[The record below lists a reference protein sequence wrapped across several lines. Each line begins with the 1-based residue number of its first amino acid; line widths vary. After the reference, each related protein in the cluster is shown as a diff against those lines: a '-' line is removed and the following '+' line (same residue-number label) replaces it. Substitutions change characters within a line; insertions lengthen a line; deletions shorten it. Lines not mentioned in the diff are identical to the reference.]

1 MANGILALNSTKAG
15 ILSLKAGQPTL
26 TKLKMSD
33 KRIVIL
39 DADTISEDRSIW
51 SPLESLGNVEAY
63 GNTQPE
69 NVAARINGAW
79 VVLTNKVP
87 VSAHAMEQ
95 TPSLKYIGVLAT
107 GYNIVDI
114 DAAHRLGITVT
125 NIPGYSTDS
134 VTQLVFALLL
144 ELTNHTGN
152 YSQEVNAG
160 RWERSQLFSF
170 RLSPIVELA
179 GLTMGIYGFGTIGR
193 RVAEIARA
201 FGMKVITPSNKT
213 LPEGVEYVE
222 PEEFW
227 KRADVI
233 SINAAF
239 TPEQAGLVNARTI
252 AMMKPTA
259 YLINT
264 ARGGFVDEQALAD
277 ALNSDR
283 LAGAGIDVLNQEPPR
298 NGSPLIGAR
307 NCVITPHVAWQSTEA
322 LRRLVDIAVANLKAF
337 DCGNPSNVIS

>member
-1 MANGILALNSTKAG
+1 
-15 ILSLKAGQPTL
+15 
-26 TKLKMSD
+26 MSD

-51 SPLESLGNVEAY
+51 SPLESLGKVEAY
-63 GNTQPE
+63 GNIQPE
-69 NVAARINGAW
+69 DVAARINGAW
-79 VVLTNKVP
+79 AVLTNKVP
-87 VSAHAMEQ
+87 VSLHPMEQ

-134 VTQLVFALLL
+134 VAQLVFALLL

-160 RWERSQLFSF
+160 RWERSPLFSF

-179 GLTMGIYGFGTIGR
+179 RLTMGIYGFGTIGR

-201 FGMKVITPSNKT
+201 FGMNVITPSNKT
-213 LPEGVEYVE
+213 LPEGVEHVE

-227 KRADVI
+227 RCADVI

-239 TPEQAGLVNARTI
+239 TPEQTSLVNARTL

-277 ALNSDR
+277 ALNSCR
-283 LAGAGIDVLNQEPPR
+283 LAGAGIDVVSQEPPR

-337 DCGNPSNVIS
+337 DCGSPLNVIS

>member
-1 MANGILALNSTKAG
+1 
-15 ILSLKAGQPTL
+15 
-26 TKLKMSD
+26 MSE
-33 KRIVIL
+33 KKIVIL
-39 DADTISEDRSIW
+39 DADTIDADRSIW
-51 SPLESLGNVEAY
+51 SPLESLGKIVAY
-63 GNTQPE
+63 GNTRPE
-69 NVAARINGAW
+69 ETAARIGGAW
-79 VVLTNKVP
+79 AVLTNKVP

-134 VTQLVFALLL
+134 VAQLVFALLL

-160 RWERSQLFSF
+160 RWERSPLFSF
-170 RLSPIVELA
+170 RISHIVELA

-213 LPEGVEYVE
+213 LPEGVEHVE

-227 KRADVI
+227 RHADVI

-239 TPEQAGLVNARTI
+239 TPEQAGLVNARTL

-277 ALNSDR
+277 ALNSNR

-322 LRRLVDIAVANLKAF
+322 LRRLLDISIANLKAF
-337 DCGNPSNVIS
+337 DCGSPLNVIS

>member
-1 MANGILALNSTKAG
+1 MNQRK
-15 ILSLKAGQPTL
+15 
-26 TKLKMSD
+26 
-33 KRIVIL
+33 IVIL
-39 DADTISEDRSIW
+39 DADTIDTDHSLW
-51 SPLESLGNVEAY
+51 KPLESIGTIEAY
-63 GNTQPE
+63 GQTPAHD
-69 NVAARINGAW
+69 VAARISGAW
-79 VVLTNKVP
+79 AVLTNKVP
-87 VSAHAMEQ
+87 VDAAAMEQ
-95 TPSLKYIGVLAT
+95 TISLKYIGVLAT

-114 DAAHRLGITVT
+114 EAARRLGITVT

-134 VTQLVFALLL
+134 VAQLVFALLL
-144 ELTNHTGN
+144 ELTNHTGRF
-152 YSQEVNAG
+152 SRAVATG
-160 RWERSQLFSF
+160 DWERSPLFSF
-170 RLSPIVELA
+170 RLAPIIELA

-213 LPEGVEYVE
+213 LPDGVEHVK
-222 PEEFW
+222 PEELW
-227 KRADVI
+227 RRADVI

-239 TPEQAGLVNARTI
+239 TPQQAALVNARTLS
-252 AMMKPTA
+252 MMKPTA

-277 ALNSDR
+277 ALNSGS

-307 NCVITPHVAWQSTEA
+307 NCVITPHVAWQSTDA

-337 DCGNPSNVIS
+337 DSQKPVNVIV

>member
-1 MANGILALNSTKAG
+1 
-15 ILSLKAGQPTL
+15 
-26 TKLKMSD
+26 MSE

-39 DADTISEDRSIW
+39 DADTIDSDRPVWKRLNSI
-51 SPLESLGNVEAY
+51 GTVEAY
-63 GNTQPE
+63 GNTRPE
-69 NVAARINGAW
+69 EVAARISGAW
-79 VVLTNKVP
+79 AVLTNKVP
-87 VSAHAMEQ
+87 VNASAMEH
-95 TPSLKYIGVLAT
+95 TPSLRYIGVLAT

-114 DAAHRLGITVT
+114 EAARRLGITVT

-134 VTQLVFALLL
+134 VAQLVFALLL
-144 ELTNHTGN
+144 ELTNHTGDF
-152 YSQEVNAG
+152 SKEVNSG
-160 RWERSQLFSF
+160 RWERSPLFSF

-201 FGMKVITPSNKT
+201 FGMKVITPSKKV
-213 LPEGVEYVE
+213 LPDGVEHAE

-227 KRADVI
+227 RRADVV

-239 TPEQAGLVNARTI
+239 TPDQAKLVNAATL

-259 YLINT
+259 YIINT
-264 ARGGFVDEQALAD
+264 ARGGFVDEHALAD
-277 ALNSDR
+277 ALNNGR

-298 NGSPLIGAR
+298 DGSPLIGAR

-322 LRRLVDIAVANLKAF
+322 LRRLVDIAVANLRAF
-337 DCGNPSNVIS
+337 DSNHPANTIV

>member
-1 MANGILALNSTKAG
+1 
-15 ILSLKAGQPTL
+15 
-26 TKLKMSD
+26 MSD

-51 SPLESLGNVEAY
+51 RPLESLGKVEAY

-69 NVAARINGAW
+69 DVDARIGGAW
-79 VVLTNKVP
+79 AVLTNKVP
-87 VSAHAMEQ
+87 VSTHAMEQ

-134 VTQLVFALLL
+134 VAQLVFALLL

-160 RWERSQLFSF
+160 RWKRSPLFSF

-213 LPEGVEYVE
+213 LPAGVEHVE
-222 PEEFW
+222 PEELW
-227 KRADVI
+227 RRADVI

-239 TPEQAGLVNARTI
+239 TPEQTGLVNARTL

-277 ALNSDR
+277 ALNSGR

-307 NCVITPHVAWQSTEA
+307 NCVITPHVAWQSTDA

-337 DCGNPSNVIS
+337 DCGTPINVIS

>member
-1 MANGILALNSTKAG
+1 
-15 ILSLKAGQPTL
+15 
-26 TKLKMSD
+26 MSD

-51 SPLESLGNVEAY
+51 SPLDI
-63 GNTQPE
+63 QPE
-69 NVAARINGAW
+69 DVAARINGAW
-79 VVLTNKVP
+79 AVLTNKVP
-87 VSAHAMEQ
+87 VSLHPMEQ

-134 VTQLVFALLL
+134 VAQLVFALLL

-160 RWERSQLFSF
+160 RWERSPLFSF

-179 GLTMGIYGFGTIGR
+179 RLTMGIYGFGTIGR

-201 FGMKVITPSNKT
+201 FGMNVITPSNKT
-213 LPEGVEYVE
+213 LPEGVEHVE

-227 KRADVI
+227 RCADVI

-239 TPEQAGLVNARTI
+239 TPEQTSLVNARTL

-277 ALNSDR
+277 ALNSGR
-283 LAGAGIDVLNQEPPR
+283 LAGAGIDVVSQEPPR

-337 DCGNPSNVIS
+337 DCGSPLNVIS

>member
-1 MANGILALNSTKAG
+1 
-15 ILSLKAGQPTL
+15 
-26 TKLKMSD
+26 MSD

-51 SPLESLGNVEAY
+51 SPLESLGKVEAY
-63 GNTQPE
+63 GNIQPE
-69 NVAARINGAW
+69 DVAARINGAW
-79 VVLTNKVP
+79 AVLTNKVP
-87 VSAHAMEQ
+87 VSLHPMEQ

-134 VTQLVFALLL
+134 VAQLVFALLL

-160 RWERSQLFSF
+160 RWERSPLFSF

-179 GLTMGIYGFGTIGR
+179 RLTMGIYGFGTIGR

-201 FGMKVITPSNKT
+201 FGMNVITPSNKT
-213 LPEGVEYVE
+213 LPEGVEHVE
-222 PEEFW
+222 LEEFW
-227 KRADVI
+227 RCADVI

-239 TPEQAGLVNARTI
+239 TPEQTSLVNARTL

-277 ALNSDR
+277 ALNSGR
-283 LAGAGIDVLNQEPPR
+283 LAGAGIDVVSQEPPR

-337 DCGNPSNVIS
+337 DCGSPLNVIS

>member
-1 MANGILALNSTKAG
+1 
-15 ILSLKAGQPTL
+15 
-26 TKLKMSD
+26 MSD

-51 SPLESLGNVEAY
+51 SPLGSLGKVEAY
-63 GNTQPE
+63 GNIQPE
-69 NVAARINGAW
+69 DVAARINGAW
-79 VVLTNKVP
+79 AVLTNKVP
-87 VSAHAMEQ
+87 VSLHPMEQ

-134 VTQLVFALLL
+134 VAQLVFALLL

-160 RWERSQLFSF
+160 RWERSPLFSF

-179 GLTMGIYGFGTIGR
+179 RLTMGIYGFGTIGR

-201 FGMKVITPSNKT
+201 FGMNVITPSNKT
-213 LPEGVEYVE
+213 LPEGVEHVE

-227 KRADVI
+227 RCADVI

-239 TPEQAGLVNARTI
+239 TPEQTSLVNARTL

-277 ALNSDR
+277 ALNSGR
-283 LAGAGIDVLNQEPPR
+283 LAGAGIDVVSQEPPR

-337 DCGNPSNVIS
+337 DCGSPLNVIS

>member
-1 MANGILALNSTKAG
+1 
-15 ILSLKAGQPTL
+15 
-26 TKLKMSD
+26 MSD

-39 DADTISEDRSIW
+39 DADTISEDHSIW
-51 SPLESLGNVEAY
+51 SPLESLGKVEAY
-63 GNTQPE
+63 GNIQPE
-69 NVAARINGAW
+69 DVAARINGAW
-79 VVLTNKVP
+79 AVLTNKVP
-87 VSAHAMEQ
+87 VSLHPMEQ

-134 VTQLVFALLL
+134 VAQLVFALLL

-160 RWERSQLFSF
+160 RWERSPLFSF

-179 GLTMGIYGFGTIGR
+179 RLTMGIYGFGTIGR

-201 FGMKVITPSNKT
+201 FGMNVITPSNKT
-213 LPEGVEYVE
+213 LPEGVEHVE

-227 KRADVI
+227 RCADVI

-239 TPEQAGLVNARTI
+239 TPEQTSLVNARTL

-277 ALNSDR
+277 ALNSGR
-283 LAGAGIDVLNQEPPR
+283 LAGAGIDVVSQEPPR

-337 DCGNPSNVIS
+337 DCGSPLNVIS

>member
-1 MANGILALNSTKAG
+1 
-15 ILSLKAGQPTL
+15 
-26 TKLKMSD
+26 MSD

>member
-1 MANGILALNSTKAG
+1 MA
-15 ILSLKAGQPTL
+15 
-26 TKLKMSD
+26 
-33 KRIVIL
+33 
-39 DADTISEDRSIW
+39 
-51 SPLESLGNVEAY
+51 
-63 GNTQPE
+63 
-69 NVAARINGAW
+69 
-79 VVLTNKVP
+79 
-87 VSAHAMEQ
+87 
-95 TPSLKYIGVLAT
+95 
-107 GYNIVDI
+107 
-114 DAAHRLGITVT
+114 
-125 NIPGYSTDS
+125 
-134 VTQLVFALLL
+134 QLVFALLL

-160 RWERSQLFSF
+160 RWERSPLFSF

-179 GLTMGIYGFGTIGR
+179 RLTMGIYGFGTIGR

-213 LPEGVEYVE
+213 LSEGVEHVE

-227 KRADVI
+227 RCADVI

-239 TPEQAGLVNARTI
+239 TPEQTSLVNARTL

-277 ALNSDR
+277 ALNSGR
-283 LAGAGIDVLNQEPPR
+283 LAGAGIDVVSQEPPR

-337 DCGNPSNVIS
+337 DCGSPLNVIS

>member
-15 ILSLKAGQPTL
+15 ILSLKALYPPL
-26 TKLKMSD
+26 NKLEMSD

-51 SPLESLGNVEAY
+51 SPLESLGKVEAY
-63 GNTQPE
+63 GNIQPE
-69 NVAARINGAW
+69 DVAARINGAW
-79 VVLTNKVP
+79 AVLTNKVP
-87 VSAHAMEQ
+87 VSLHAMEQ

-114 DAAHRLGITVT
+114 DAARRLGIAVT

-134 VTQLVFALLL
+134 VAQLVFALLL

-160 RWERSQLFSF
+160 RWERSPLFSF
-170 RLSPIVELA
+170 RLSPM
-179 GLTMGIYGFGTIGR
+179 TMGIYGFGTIGR

-213 LPEGVEYVE
+213 LPEGVEHVE

-227 KRADVI
+227 RCADVI

-239 TPEQAGLVNARTI
+239 TPEQTSLVNARTL

-277 ALNSDR
+277 ALNSGR
-283 LAGAGIDVLNQEPPR
+283 LAGAGIDVLSQEPPR

-307 NCVITPHVAWQSTEA
+307 NCVLTPHVAWQSTEA

-337 DCGNPSNVIS
+337 DCGSPLNVIS

>member
-1 MANGILALNSTKAG
+1 
-15 ILSLKAGQPTL
+15 
-26 TKLKMSD
+26 MSE
-33 KRIVIL
+33 KKIVIL
-39 DADTISEDRSIW
+39 DADTIDADRSIW
-51 SPLESLGNVEAY
+51 SPLESLGKIEAY
-63 GNTQPE
+63 GNTRPE
-69 NVAARINGAW
+69 ETAARIGDAW
-79 VVLTNKVP
+79 AVLTNKVP
-87 VSAHAMEQ
+87 VSTHAMGH

-134 VTQLVFALLL
+134 VAQLVFALLL

-152 YSQEVNAG
+152 YSQEIHAG
-160 RWERSQLFSF
+160 RWERSPLFSF
-170 RLSPIVELA
+170 RISPIVELA

-193 RVAEIARA
+193 RVSEISRA

-213 LPEGVEYVE
+213 LPEGVEHVE

-227 KRADVI
+227 RRADVI

-239 TPEQAGLVNARTI
+239 TPEQAGFVNARTL

-277 ALNSDR
+277 ALNSGR

-307 NCVITPHVAWQSTEA
+307 NCVITPHVAWQSTDA
-322 LRRLVDIAVANLKAF
+322 LRRLVEIAIANLKAF
-337 DCGNPSNVIS
+337 DCGRLLNVIS

>member
-15 ILSLKAGQPTL
+15 ILSLKALYPPL
-26 TKLKMSD
+26 NKLEMSD

-39 DADTISEDRSIW
+39 DADTISEDHSIW
-51 SPLESLGNVEAY
+51 SPLESLGKVEAY
-63 GNTQPE
+63 GNIQPE
-69 NVAARINGAW
+69 DVAARINGAW
-79 VVLTNKVP
+79 AVLTNKVP
-87 VSAHAMEQ
+87 VSLHPMEQ

-134 VTQLVFALLL
+134 VAQLVFALLL

-160 RWERSQLFSF
+160 RWERSPLFSF

-179 GLTMGIYGFGTIGR
+179 RLTMGIYGFGTIGR

-201 FGMKVITPSNKT
+201 FGMNVITPSNKT
-213 LPEGVEYVE
+213 LPEGVEHVE

-227 KRADVI
+227 RCADVI

-239 TPEQAGLVNARTI
+239 TPEQTSLVNARTL

-277 ALNSDR
+277 ALNSGR
-283 LAGAGIDVLNQEPPR
+283 LAGAGIDVVSQEPPR

-337 DCGNPSNVIS
+337 DCGSPLNVIS

>member
-1 MANGILALNSTKAG
+1 MC
-15 ILSLKAGQPTL
+15 
-26 TKLKMSD
+26 D

>member
-1 MANGILALNSTKAG
+1 
-15 ILSLKAGQPTL
+15 
-26 TKLKMSD
+26 MSD

-79 VVLTNKVP
+79 AVLTNKVP
-87 VSAHAMEQ
+87 VSAHVMEQ

-125 NIPGYSTDS
+125 TIPGYSTDS
-134 VTQLVFALLL
+134 VAQLVFALLL

-160 RWERSQLFSF
+160 RWERSPLFSF
-170 RLSPIVELA
+170 RLSPIVELT

-213 LPEGVEYVE
+213 LPEGVEHVE

>member
-1 MANGILALNSTKAG
+1 
-15 ILSLKAGQPTL
+15 
-26 TKLKMSD
+26 MSD

-51 SPLESLGNVEAY
+51 SPLESLGKVEAY
-63 GNTQPE
+63 GNIQPE
-69 NVAARINGAW
+69 DVAARINGAW
-79 VVLTNKVP
+79 AVLTNKVP
-87 VSAHAMEQ
+87 VSLHPMEQ

-134 VTQLVFALLL
+134 VAQLVFALLL

-160 RWERSQLFSF
+160 RWERSPLFSF

-179 GLTMGIYGFGTIGR
+179 RLTMGIYGFGTIGR

-213 LPEGVEYVE
+213 LPEGVEHVE
-222 PEEFW
+222 PEELW
-227 KRADVI
+227 RCADVI

-239 TPEQAGLVNARTI
+239 TPEQTSLVNARTL

-277 ALNSDR
+277 ALNSGR
-283 LAGAGIDVLNQEPPR
+283 LAGAGIDVVSQEPPR

-337 DCGNPSNVIS
+337 DCGSPLNVIS

>member
-1 MANGILALNSTKAG
+1 
-15 ILSLKAGQPTL
+15 
-26 TKLKMSD
+26 MSD

-322 LRRLVDIAVANLKAF
+322 LQRLVDIAVANLKAF

>member
-1 MANGILALNSTKAG
+1 
-15 ILSLKAGQPTL
+15 
-26 TKLKMSD
+26 MSD

-114 DAAHRLGITVT
+114 DAAHRLEITVT